1 MDPAIIGVFIPI
13 IALSGGTILIAL
25 KMRYTHLEK
34 NRIGGDGRQEV
45 EHLADGVDSLRAEVE
60 MLRDEFHKLD
70 ERMDFTE
77 RLLERPKT
85 EE

>member
-25 KMRYTHLEK
+25 KMRYTHLEN
-34 NRIGGDGRQEV
+34 NRIGGGERQEV
-45 EHLADGVDSLRAEVE
+45 EHLADGVDNMRAEVE
-60 MLRDEFHKLD
+60 MLRDELHKLD

>member
-1 MDPAIIGVFIPI
+1 MSPEILGVLVPFFLFGGVFTLIGMKI
-13 IALSGGTILIAL
+13 RYSRFQGGAG
-25 KMRYTHLEK
+25 H
-34 NRIGGDGRQEV
+34 QEV
-45 EHLADGVDSLRAEVE
+45 EHLAVAVDNLTAEVE
-60 MLRDEFHKLD
+60 LLRDEFHKLD

>member
-1 MDPAIIGVFIPI
+1 MERILALLIPIFFLGGVFTLIGMKI
-13 IALSGGTILIAL
+13 RYSRFQGGA
-25 KMRYTHLEK
+25 
-34 NRIGGDGRQEV
+34 GQQEV
-45 EHLADGVDSLRAEVE
+45 EHLAVAVDNLTAEVE
-60 MLRDEFHKLD
+60 LLRTEFLELN

>member
-1 MDPAIIGVFIPI
+1 MDPGIIGVFIPI

-25 KMRYTHLEK
+25 KMRYTHLEN
-34 NRIGGDGRQEV
+34 NRIGGAAGEEV
-45 EHLADGVDSLRAEVE
+45 EHLADGVDNLRAEVE

>member
-1 MDPAIIGVFIPI
+1 MERILAILIPI
-13 IALSGGTILIAL
+13 LFLGGLFTVIGMKIRYSHIQATRISGSAQ
-25 KMRYTHLEK
+25 
-34 NRIGGDGRQEV
+34 QEV
-45 EHLADGVDSLRAEVE
+45 EHLADAVEHLRAEVE
-60 MLRDEFHKLD
+60 QLN